1 MEDYNRRVE
10 KLKELID
17 DADYILIGAGAG
29 LSTAAGVEYAGERFT
44 DNFPE
49 YIEKYGFQDMYT
61 SMFYP
66 FKSPEER
73 WAYFAKHVYVNNIGM
88 EGTDL
93 YKKLFSIVKDKDYF
107 VITTNTDD
115 QFLKSGFDKDR
126 FFRTQGTYSK
136 IQCSRACHNKLYDD
150 EELILEMM
158 EKTDEDLKIPSELV
172 PKCPVCGEEM
182 DLNLRKDSFFV
193 EDDEWHEQNRNY
205 IDFRKKALNGKL
217 LLLEFGIG
225 FNTPIII
232 RFPFDD
238 LVKSYDNVNLVRFN
252 RSHTELT
259 VKHNGNYYLV
269 PEDELDKYVSPDIK
283 ERYVPFKESIDET
296 LKKIKYFVKI

>member
-1 MEDYNRRVE
+1 MEEYNLRVE

-29 LSTAAGVEYAGERFT
+29 LSTAAGVEYAGKRFT

-49 YIEKYGFQDMYT
+49 FIEKYGFQDMYT

-136 IQCSRACHNKLYDD
+136 IQCSKACHNKLYDD
-150 EELILEMM
+150 
-158 EKTDEDLKIPSELV
+158 T
-172 PKCPVCGEEM
+172 
-182 DLNLRKDSFFV
+182 
-193 EDDEWHEQNRNY
+193 
-205 IDFRKKALNGKL
+205 
-217 LLLEFGIG
+217 
-225 FNTPIII
+225 
-232 RFPFDD
+232 
-238 LVKSYDNVNLVRFN
+238 
-252 RSHTELT
+252 
-259 VKHNGNYYLV
+259 
-269 PEDELDKYVSPDIK
+269 
-283 ERYVPFKESIDET
+283 
-296 LKKIKYFVKI
+296 

>member
-1 MEDYNRRVE
+1 
-10 KLKELID
+10 
-17 DADYILIGAGAG
+17 
-29 LSTAAGVEYAGERFT
+29 
-44 DNFPE
+44 
-49 YIEKYGFQDMYT
+49 
-61 SMFYP
+61 
-66 FKSPEER
+66 
-73 WAYFAKHVYVNNIGM
+73 
-88 EGTDL
+88 
-93 YKKLFSIVKDKDYF
+93 
-107 VITTNTDD
+107 
-115 QFLKSGFDKDR
+115 
-126 FFRTQGTYSK
+126 
-136 IQCSRACHNKLYDD
+136 
-150 EELILEMM
+150 
-158 EKTDEDLKIPSELV
+158 
-172 PKCPVCGEEM
+172 M

-205 IDFRKKALNGKL
+205 IDFRQKALNGKL

-238 LVKSYDNVNLVRFN
+238 LVKSYENVNLVRFN